1 MSRLYT
7 IRYLRTAQQDL
18 VEIFDYIARDDPAAA
33 ATLLEAFDQSITH
46 LATHPFLGIIPKDER
61 LHRLGYRML
70 IVGKYLI
77 FYVIKGEV
85 IQIRRILQG
94 SRQYQF
100 LL

>member
-1 MSRLYT
+1 MSRSYA

-18 VEIFDYIARDDPAAA
+18 VEIFDYIARDDATA
-33 ATLLEAFDQSITH
+33 ATALLETFDQSIAR
-46 LATHPFLGIIPKDER
+46 LATHPFLGSVPKDER

-70 IVGKYLI
+70 VVGKYLI
-77 FYVIKGEV
+77 FYVVKQETV
-85 IQIRRILQG
+85 QIRRVLHS